1 MSNNKRYI
9 IYFISIL
16 TFFLT
21 SNTLFANE
29 EGQKKILIINSYHIG
44 YSWTDRVTEG
54 LRLKLDTIDNLDC
67 YYEFMD
73 TKRYFSENTFN
84 QFYSYLNT
92 KYDSLNFDAVIALD
106 NNAVDFYLSYRDSSI
121 FSNKPFIFGGIAD
134 IKPYPFEHIG
144 AYGVLE
150 LRSLPWLFYSMHR
163 FFPKRENVIVYLD
176 DTPTSQGYKEIIQEY
191 EKVNEV
197 PHFII
202 IEDVPN
208 DSIKYH
214 LKTLPNDVMVYLFD
228 MNYSKNSY
236 NPYKAYLS
244 EIGDSCDI
252 PIFTSKFD
260 NIKGIVGGE
269 KNSGIEHGEMV
280 AQLAADVLS
289 NNKVTQK
296 IIYPEPVLH
305 FNEQQLH
312 KYKIDES
319 LLPRNSVVINKQKSF
334 FRIYGTLFLINALII
349 LFVLLVVLALIAS
362 NRKLKKFKSI
372 LEDARDKALQS
383 EAVKTALIAN
393 ISHELRT
400 PLNSIIGFTDV
411 LSDANKD
418 EELSEYIKYVNDSSR
433 LLENLVNELL
443 DLSLIDSNE
452 IKLNYSEI
460 YLPELIDHIV
470 QQNSIQIDHLRKPKL
485 GIRAANSENE
495 PQTIYTDKLRLN
507 QILQNLIGNSI
518 KYSFSGTITVG
529 YHLLTQEEVLG
540 KIPFSVELSH
550 DYYFMFY
557 VKDYGIGIP
566 EDLKSFVFERFRR
579 IDQLYDSQHGGVG
592 LGLSISKS
600 IVQIM
605 GGEMWFT
612 SVEKKGSTFYFV
624 IPRINKF

>member
-1 MSNNKRYI
+1 M
-9 IYFISIL
+9 
-16 TFFLT
+16 
-21 SNTLFANE
+21 LFANE
-29 EGQKKILIINSYHIG
+29 KDQKKILIINSYHIG

-54 LRLKLDTIDNLDC
+54 LRLKLDTIDNFEC

-73 TKRYFSENTFN
+73 TKRNFTDKSFSEFYLYLASKYNTV
-84 QFYSYLNT
+84 
-92 KYDSLNFDAVIALD
+92 NFDVVIALD
-106 NNAVDFYLSYRDSSI
+106 NNAVDFYLAYRDSSV
-121 FSNKPFIFGGIAD
+121 FYSKPFVFGGVAD
-134 IKPYPFEHIG
+134 IKPYPFEQIG
-144 AYGVLE
+144 AYGVQE

-163 FFPKRENVIVYLD
+163 FFPKRKNVIVYLD
-176 DTPTSQGYKEIIQEY
+176 DTPTSQGYKEIIKNY

-197 PHFII
+197 PHFVI

-214 LKTLPNDVMVYLFD
+214 LTTLPNDVMVYLFD
-228 MNYSKNSY
+228 MNYSENSY
-236 NPYKAYLS
+236 NPYKMYLS
-244 EIGDSCDI
+244 ELGEHFDI

-260 NIKGIVGGE
+260 NIKGVVGGE
-269 KNSGIEHGEMV
+269 KNSGVEHGEMI
-280 AQLAADVLS
+280 AQLAADVLDHK
-289 NNKVTQK
+289 KVSQK
-296 IIYPEPVLH
+296 IIYPEPVFY
-305 FNEQQLH
+305 FNEQQLK
-312 KYKIDES
+312 KYKISEA

-372 LEDARDKALQS
+372 LEEARDKALQS
-383 EAVKTALIAN
+383 ESVKTALIAN

-411 LSDANKD
+411 LSETNKD
-418 EELSEYIKYVNDSSR
+418 QELSEYIKYVNDSSR

-460 YLPELIDHIV
+460 DLPELFGHLV
-470 QQNSIQIDHLRKPKL
+470 QQNTIQIDHIRKPKL
-485 GIRAANSENE
+485 SIRASKSEDE
-495 PQTIYTDKLRLN
+495 PQLIYTDKLRLN
-507 QILQNLIGNSI
+507 QILQNLISNAI
-518 KYSFSGTITVG
+518 KYSFSGTITIG
-529 YHLLTQEEVLG
+529 YYLVTQEQVMDR
-540 KIPFSVELSH
+540 ISFDVDLSH
-550 DYYFMFY
+550 DYYFLFY

-566 EDLKSFVFERFRR
+566 EDLKGFVFERFRR

-600 IVQIM
+600 LVQIM
-605 GGEMWFT
+605 GGEMWFD
-612 SVEKKGSTFYFV
+612 SVEKKGSTFYFI